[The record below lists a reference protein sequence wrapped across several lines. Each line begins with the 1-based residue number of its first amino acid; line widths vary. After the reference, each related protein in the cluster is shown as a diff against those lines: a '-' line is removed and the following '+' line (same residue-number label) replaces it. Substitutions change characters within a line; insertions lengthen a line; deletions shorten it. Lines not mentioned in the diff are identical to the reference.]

1 MGEEKLRAVM
11 EETVLPLFLR
21 GGMLLIFIDLYGV
34 LNVRFVKSDTKEHWD
49 FNKPEVED
57 TNSSNT
63 KEKGKSHAKHHESYL
78 RDFKFFKWTNFQAWW
93 ILFSQVMRK
102 NLGSSFLCG
111 ARKTM
116 DPSNCVCVTP
126 WYKCACEKELGGSS
140 SKTYSKVSDLTWWQG

>member
-1 MGEEKLRAVM
+1 MGEAKLRAVM
-11 EETVLPLFLR
+11 EETVLPLSLQ

-34 LNVRFVKSDTKEHWD
+34 LNVRFVKSDTEEHWD

-63 KEKGKSHAKHHESYL
+63 KEKGKGHAKHYESYL
-78 RDFKFFKWTNFQAWW
+78 RWGILSFFSGPTFKLGEFCFHRWW
-93 ILFSQVMRK
+93 EK

-116 DPSNCVCVTP
+116 DPGNCVCVTP
-126 WYKCACEKELGGSS
+126 WYNCACEKELEGSS
-140 SKTYSKVSDLTWWQG
+140 SKTYSKESDLTW